1 VTSFADL
8 GPPLAGPIA
17 RRPTGRQGRVAVA
30 MAIALLLFLAAPV
43 AANADHITP
52 GYQPAEVNGKT
63 VPPRWGTPG
72 PDRLGGS
79 SADHCSGKEQAGT
92 RNLLRYLEYWWP
104 RGESWGIYNCRLP
117 SLHSEGRAVDFH
129 LDVRSTRD
137 RNAGYAISR
146 FFRSK
151 DSGGARWAMARRF
164 EIQEIIFDCK
174 IWTSARAR
182 EGWRRYS
189 VCDQAGASRT
199 AEHKDHIHIG
209 QSWRGATRRTTA
221 WTGFHYCYQCAMA
234 STASRGAGDPSFPDP
249 VEEPLPRE
257 R

>member
-1 VTSFADL
+1 MTLFADL
-8 GPPLAGPIA
+8 GPPPAGLIA
-17 RRPTGRQGRVAVA
+17 RRAPGRCGRVAVA
-30 MAIALLLFLAAPV
+30 MAIALLLFLTAPV
-43 AANADHITP
+43 AASADHITP
-52 GYQPAEVNGKT
+52 GYQPAEVSGKT

-164 EIQEIIFDCK
+164 GIQEIIFDCK

-209 QSWRGATRRTTA
+209 QNWRGATRRTTA

-249 VEEPLPRE
+249 VAEPSLRE

>member
-1 VTSFADL
+1 MTLLADL
-8 GPPLAGPIA
+8 RPLLTGLTA
-17 RRPTGRQGRVAVA
+17 RRPAGRRSRVPVA
-30 MAIALLLFLAAPV
+30 MGIALVVLLATPV
-43 AANADHITP
+43 AASADHITP
-52 GYQPAEVNGKT
+52 GYQPGEVNGKT
-63 VPPRWGTPG
+63 IPPRWGTPG

-79 SADHCSGKEQAGT
+79 SADHCSGKAQRGT
-92 RNLLRYLEYWWP
+92 ENLLRYLEYWWP

-117 SLHSEGRAVDFH
+117 SLHSEGRAVDYH
-129 LDVRSTRD
+129 LDVRNERD
-137 RNAGYAISR
+137 RKAGYAISR

-164 EIQEIIFDCK
+164 GTQEIIFDCK

-189 VCDQAGASRT
+189 VCDQAGASWT
-199 AEHKDHIHIG
+199 EKHKDHVHIG

-221 WTGFHYCYQCAMA
+221 WTGFHYCNQCARA
-234 STASRGAGDPSFPDP
+234 TSASRDAGDPSFPDP
-249 VEEPLPRE
+249 VVEPSLLR